1 MSRFVLNFHPALY
14 IIFDILRSAHR
25 IIENSRA
32 LKAILP
38 KPPKTLRDKTRSFKT
53 KTRLRL
59 WHQIVAE
66 GTVTFATS

>member
-14 IIFDILRSAHR
+14 IIFDILRSVHR

-38 KPPKTLRDKTRSFKT
+38 KPPKTLRDKLVRSKLRPDYDCG
-53 KTRLRL
+53 TRLWPKEL
-59 WHQIVAE
+59 
-66 GTVTFATS
+66 